1 MGTLITSVHRDL
13 YPFYALCGRLFPSI
27 SPIADQQ
34 IGAIIIWVPPAM
46 MSAAATLIVLHA
58 FVRHEEA
65 LFGADAPPS

>member
-13 YPFYALCGRLFPSI
+13 YPFYALCGRPFPSI